1 MKQLIAKRSI
11 LYQNRMY
18 APGEAL
24 PAADGRMAEAWLRAG
39 SAAWQEDPPPAEGE
53 KMLTGYLDPA
63 PAENEKMLTGHLAPA
78 QLAEMTKAQLL
89 DLAGEMGLDVS
100 AAKTKAD
107 LVDLIG
113 AAEVQAPAEAAQD
126 ADDETQQNDEGT
138 Q

>member
-18 APGEAL
+18 APGQAL

-39 SAAWQEDPPPAEGE
+39 SAAWQEDTPPAER
-53 KMLTGYLDPA
+53 
-63 PAENEKMLTGHLAPA
+63 EKMLTGHLGLA

-89 DLAGEMGLDVS
+89 DLADKMGLDVS
-100 AAKTKAD
+100 AAKTKID
-107 LVDLIG
+107 LVALIG
-113 AAEVQAPAEAAQD
+113 AAEVQAPAEAVQD
-126 ADDETQQNDEGT
+126 TDDETQPNDDEGT

>member
-18 APGEAL
+18 APGQAL
-24 PAADGRMAEAWLRAG
+24 PAADGQMAAAWLRAG
-39 SAAWQEDPPPAEGE
+39 SAAWQEDPPQAEGE
-53 KMLTGYLDPA
+53 KMLTGHLD
-63 PAENEKMLTGHLAPA
+63 PA
-78 QLAEMTKAQLL
+78 QLAEMTKAQLA
-89 DLAGEMGLDVS
+89 DLAGELGLDVS

-113 AAEVQAPAEAAQD
+113 AAEVQAPAEAVQD
-126 ADDETQQNDEGT
+126 MDDETESNDDEGT

>member
-39 SAAWQEDPPPAEGE
+39 SAAWQEDPPPTEGE
-53 KMLTGYLDPA
+53 KMLTGHLD
-63 PAENEKMLTGHLAPA
+63 PA

-113 AAEVQAPAEAAQD
+113 AAEVQAPAEAVQD
-126 ADDETQQNDEGT
+126 MDDETESNDDEGT

>member
-1 MKQLIAKRSI
+1 MAMKQLIAKRSI
-11 LYQNRMY
+11 LYQNRIY
-18 APGEAL
+18 GPGAAL
-24 PAADGRMAEAWLRAG
+24 PAADGRMAAAWLRAG
-39 SAAWQEDPPPAEGE
+39 SAAWQEDTPPAE
-53 KMLTGYLDPA
+53 
-63 PAENEKMLTGHLAPA
+63 EKMLTGHLDPA

-113 AAEVQAPAEAAQD
+113 AAEVQAPAEAVQD
-126 ADDETQQNDEGT
+126 TDDETQQNDDEGT

>member
-18 APGEAL
+18 APGQAL
-24 PAADGRMAEAWLRAG
+24 PAADGRMAAAWLRAG
-39 SAAWQEDPPPAEGE
+39 SAAWQEDPPQAEGE
-53 KMLTGYLDPA
+53 KMLTGHLD
-63 PAENEKMLTGHLAPA
+63 PA
-78 QLAEMTKAQLL
+78 QLA
-89 DLAGEMGLDVS
+89 DLAGELGLDVS

-113 AAEVQAPAEAAQD
+113 AAEVQAPAEAVQD
-126 ADDETQQNDEGT
+126 MDDETESNDDEGT

>member
-39 SAAWQEDPPPAEGE
+39 SAAWQEDPPPAE
-53 KMLTGYLDPA
+53 
-63 PAENEKMLTGHLAPA
+63 NEKILTGHLDPA
-78 QLAEMTKAQLL
+78 QLAEMTKAQLA

-113 AAEVQAPAEAAQD
+113 AAEVQAPDEAVQD
-126 ADDETQQNDEGT
+126 MDDETESNDDEGT

>member
-18 APGEAL
+18 APGQAL

-39 SAAWQEDPPPAEGE
+39 SAAWQEDPPQAKG
-53 KMLTGYLDPA
+53 
-63 PAENEKMLTGHLAPA
+63 EKMLTGHLDPA

-113 AAEVQAPAEAAQD
+113 AAEVQAPAEAVQD
-126 ADDETQQNDEGT
+126 TDDETESNDDEGT

>member
-39 SAAWQEDPPPAEGE
+39 SAAWQEDP
-53 KMLTGYLDPA
+53 A
-63 PAENEKMLTGHLAPA
+63 PAEDEKMLTGHLDPA

-89 DLAGEMGLDVS
+89 DLAGELGLDVS

-113 AAEVQAPAEAAQD
+113 AAEVQAPAEEVQD
-126 ADDETQQNDEGT
+126 TDDETQQNDDGGT

>member
-18 APGEAL
+18 APGQAL

-39 SAAWQEDPPPAEGE
+39 SAAWQEDTPPAAEGE
-53 KMLTGYLDPA
+53 KMLTGHLD
-63 PAENEKMLTGHLAPA
+63 PA
-78 QLAEMTKAQLL
+78 QLAEMTKAELT
-89 DLAGEMGLDVS
+89 DLAGELGLDVS

-107 LVDLIG
+107 LVALIG
-113 AAEVQAPAEAAQD
+113 AAEVQAPAEAVQTE
-126 ADDETQQNDEGT
+126 DETEQNDEGT

>member
-39 SAAWQEDPPPAEGE
+39 SAAWQEDPPPAEDE
-53 KMLTGYLDPA
+53 KMF
-63 PAENEKMLTGHLAPA
+63 TGHLDPA
-78 QLAEMTKAQLL
+78 QLAEMTKAQLA

-113 AAEVQAPAEAAQD
+113 AAEVQAPAEAVQD
-126 ADDETQQNDEGT
+126 MDDETESNDDEGT

>member
-39 SAAWQEDPPPAEGE
+39 SAVWQEDPPPAEGE
-53 KMLTGYLDPA
+53 KMLTGHLD
-63 PAENEKMLTGHLAPA
+63 PA
-78 QLAEMTKAQLL
+78 QLAEMTKAQLA

-113 AAEVQAPAEAAQD
+113 AAEVQAPAEAVQD
-126 ADDETQQNDEGT
+126 MDDETESNDDEGT

>member
-18 APGEAL
+18 APGQAL

-39 SAAWQEDPPPAEGE
+39 SAAWQEDPPPAE
-53 KMLTGYLDPA
+53 D
-63 PAENEKMLTGHLAPA
+63 EKMLTGHLDPA

-100 AAKTKAD
+100 TAKTKAD

-126 ADDETQQNDEGT
+126 MDDETQPNDDEGT

>member
-39 SAAWQEDPPPAEGE
+39 SAAWQEDP
-53 KMLTGYLDPA
+53 A
-63 PAENEKMLTGHLAPA
+63 PAEDEKMLTGHLDPA
-78 QLAEMTKAQLL
+78 QLAEM
-89 DLAGEMGLDVS
+89 
-100 AAKTKAD
+100 TKAD

-113 AAEVQAPAEAAQD
+113 AAEVQAPDEAVQD
-126 ADDETQQNDEGT
+126 MDDETESNDDEGT

>member
-11 LYQNRMY
+11 LYQNRIY

-39 SAAWQEDPPPAEGE
+39 SAAWKEDPPQAEGE
-53 KMLTGYLDPA
+53 KMLTGHLD
-63 PAENEKMLTGHLAPA
+63 PA
-78 QLAEMTKAQLL
+78 QLAEMTKAQLA

-100 AAKTKAD
+100 AAKTKID
-107 LVDLIG
+107 LVALIG
-113 AAEVQAPAEAAQD
+113 AAEVQAPAEAARD
-126 ADDETQQNDEGT
+126 TDDETQPNDDEGT

>member
-11 LYQNRMY
+11 LYQNRIY
-18 APGEAL
+18 GPGEAL

-39 SAAWQEDPPPAEGE
+39 SAAWQEDTSPAE
-53 KMLTGYLDPA
+53 
-63 PAENEKMLTGHLAPA
+63 MLTGHLA

-89 DLAGEMGLDVS
+89 NLAGEMGLDVS

-107 LVDLIG
+107 LVALIG
-113 AAEVQAPAEAAQD
+113 AEEVQAPAEAVQD
-126 ADDETQQNDEGT
+126 TDDETEQNDDEGT

>member
-18 APGEAL
+18 APGQVL

-39 SAAWQEDPPPAEGE
+39 SAAWQEDTPPAEGE
-53 KMLTGYLDPA
+53 KMLTGHLD
-63 PAENEKMLTGHLAPA
+63 PA

-113 AAEVQAPAEAAQD
+113 AEEVQAPAEAVQD
-126 ADDETQQNDEGT
+126 TNDETESDDDEGT

>member
-18 APGEAL
+18 APGQAL

-39 SAAWQEDPPPAEGE
+39 SAAWQEDPPLAE
-53 KMLTGYLDPA
+53 D
-63 PAENEKMLTGHLAPA
+63 EKMLTGHLDPA
-78 QLAEMTKAQLL
+78 QLAEMTKAQLA
-89 DLAGEMGLDVS
+89 DLAGELGLDVS

-113 AAEVQAPAEAAQD
+113 AAEVQAPAEAVQD
-126 ADDETQQNDEGT
+126 MDDETESNDNEGT

>member
-11 LYQNRMY
+11 LYQNRIY

-24 PAADGRMAEAWLRAG
+24 PAADGRMAAAWLRAG
-39 SAAWQEDPPPAEGE
+39 SAAWQEDVPPAAEGE
-53 KMLTGYLDPA
+53 KMLTGHLD
-63 PAENEKMLTGHLAPA
+63 PA

-89 DLAGEMGLDVS
+89 DLADKMGLDVS

-107 LVDLIG
+107 LVALIG
-113 AAEVQAPAEAAQD
+113 AAEVQAPAEEVQD
-126 ADDETQQNDEGT
+126 TDDETQQNDDEGT

>member
-39 SAAWQEDPPPAEGE
+39 SAAWQEDTPPAE
-53 KMLTGYLDPA
+53 D
-63 PAENEKMLTGHLAPA
+63 EKMLTGHLGPA
-78 QLAEMTKAQLL
+78 QLAEMTKAQLA

-113 AAEVQAPAEAAQD
+113 AAEVQAPAEAVQD
-126 ADDETQQNDEGT
+126 MDDETESNDDEGT